1 MADTFETDFGPN
13 DWLVEEMLDHYRD
26 NPSSVPQSWQQYFK
40 SHNIEPRF
48 ANSTVTDAIATEGR
62 LPAHDQASPNPAA
75 TDTIATSNEVSTNG
89 TGLSTNGQEPQGST
103 PPTPNGNS
111 DRVATNGASMSTTP
125 PATIEPAPAT
135 ENASVPNKPDVP
147 TSTQPNS
154 AAVSPA
160 AKSTDAID
168 DATTSPLRG
177 ASLAL
182 ARNMDQSLTVPTATS
197 VRAIPAKALEINRSI
212 INNQLSREGRAKVSF
227 GHLITWAIIKSLAK
241 HPRMN
246 ASFVPASDGGAP
258 AIKSY
263 EHVNLGVAVDIVRRD
278 GQRTL
283 MVPVLKDIDT
293 KTFAQFVTAYDQ
305 LIAKVR
311 ENRATVDDFIGASV
325 SVTNPGTIGTEHSIP
340 RLMNGQG
347 AIIGVGAIG
356 YPVEFGA
363 ADPRTLG
370 ELGISKT
377 VTLTSTYDHRIIQGA
392 ESGQFLADAA
402 ALIEGQDHFYQE
414 IFASLD
420 VAYVPAIYTPD
431 HSSLGADSLE
441 RQEKQ
446 IHVQTLINNYRVRGH
461 LLARLD
467 PLNLMKPTMS
477 PELDPETYGLTL
489 WDLSRVFLTDGLAGT
504 TQLTLADILQL
515 LRDSYCGSIGYEYM
529 HIQNPEEKHWIQNR
543 VEGVRS
549 TITKEDQ
556 LRVLTTLNDA
566 EAFEK
571 FLSTRYIGQ
580 KRFGLEGAESAV
592 VFLTEVLNEAV
603 RGSVT
608 SAVLGM
614 AHRGRL
620 NVLANIVGKSYRM
633 IFEEFEGNLDPSSV
647 QGSGDVKYHKGFE
660 GTYYTPDRTEV
671 PITLA
676 ANPSHLEAVDGVVEG
691 MVRATQDLRGNLFEF
706 AVLGILVHGD
716 ASFAG
721 QGVVAE
727 TLNLSQ
733 LPGYRIGGTVHLVIN
748 NQVGFTTNPNEARS
762 SVYASDIAKMIQAP
776 IIHVNGDDPEAVMR
790 AAQIAVDYR
799 EAFHKDIVVDMIC
812 YRRHG
817 HNEGDEPS
825 YTQPVMYRVIDSQPS
840 VRKLYLERLVRS
852 KAITEEEGEQAL
864 DAYLARLQQ
873 ALVETRE
880 AAPPKPT
887 DLPAPPPQNVAVQN
901 VSTAVTKEQLD
912 YVVDVLNRTPDG
924 FTLHPKLAK
933 QFQTRSELYA
943 DGEVDWALGEAF
955 AFATVMLDGHDVRLS
970 GQDSRRGTFSHRH
983 AALYDYQ
990 NGSTYQP
997 LAAIR
1002 DDSQAPTSATP
1013 GRFMIYDSSLSEYAA
1028 MAFEYGYSLIHK
1040 QALTIWEAQFGDF
1053 ANGAQIVIDQFIA
1066 AAHDKWKQESGLT
1079 LMLPH
1084 GYEGQGPEHSSARLE
1099 RFLSLAAGPNMT
1111 IANPTSAA
1119 QLFHLLRAQVQRPS
1133 RRPLIILTP
1142 KSLLRAKQ
1150 SRSQVADFLEGGF
1163 RAILDDP
1170 TLATG
1175 SPNRFDVR
1183 RIVLCSGKIGYEAL
1197 AQRDR
1202 GTSVPTAIVRVEQ
1215 LYPWPERELVELLES
1230 YPSATEL
1237 VWLQEEPENMGAW
1250 PFAHARLHRAGEHRL
1265 RLVHVSRVATGSPA
1279 TGSAAMHALEQSDIL
1294 ERAVSKPLS

>member
-13 DWLVEEMLDHYRD
+13 DWLVEEMLDNYRD
-26 NPSSVPQSWQQYFK
+26 NPDSVPSSWQQYFK
-40 SHNIEPRF
+40 SRNIEPRF
-48 ANSTVTDAIATEGR
+48 ANSTVTDAIATEGY
-62 LPAHDQASPNPAA
+62 PPKDPTTHPGGSSDHANGVAPVQASSTTVPFEPAA
-75 TDTIATSNEVSTNG
+75 PEPRSVTNGVEQLPQSLDTSKVAPMSAVEQPASEPVKAAPKPNTTQATEVS
-89 TGLSTNGQEPQGST
+89 
-103 PPTPNGNS
+103 
-111 DRVATNGASMSTTP
+111 D
-125 PATIEPAPAT
+125 
-135 ENASVPNKPDVP
+135 
-147 TSTQPNS
+147 TSL
-154 AAVSPA
+154 
-160 AKSTDAID
+160 
-168 DATTSPLRG
+168 SPLRG
-177 ASLAL
+177 AALAL
-182 ARNMDQSLTVPTATS
+182 ARNMDQSLSLPTATS
-197 VRAIPAKALEINRSI
+197 VRAVPAKALEINRTI
-212 INNQLSREGRAKVSF
+212 INNQLGREGRSKISF
-227 GHLITWAIIKSLAK
+227 GHLITWAIVKSLTK

-246 ASFVPASDGGAP
+246 ASFVPAHDGVA
-258 AIKSY
+258 ASIRTC
-263 EHVNLGVAVDIVRRD
+263 EHVSLGVAVDIVRRD

-293 KTFAQFVTAYDQ
+293 KTFAEFIEAYDQ

-311 ENRATVDDFIGASV
+311 ENKATVDDFQGASV

-356 YPVEFGA
+356 YPAEFGA

-392 ESGQFLADAA
+392 ESGQFLADTA
-402 ALIEGQDHFYQE
+402 ALLEGKENFYQE
-414 IFASLD
+414 IFSSLD
-420 VAYVPAIYTPD
+420 VAYPPAIWSPD
-431 HSSLGADSLE
+431 RGSFGGEASE
-441 RQEKQ
+441 RAVKQ

-467 PLNLMKPTMS
+467 PLNLIKPTMS
-477 PELDPETYGLTL
+477 PELDPGTYGLTL

-504 TQLTLADILQL
+504 TELTLAEILQL
-515 LRDSYCGSIGYEYM
+515 LRDSYCGSLGYEYM

-543 VEGVRS
+543 VEGIRVS
-549 TITKEDQ
+549 ASKEDQ
-556 LRVLTTLNDA
+556 LRILTTLNDA

-580 KRFGLEGAESAV
+580 KRFGLEGAESAI
-592 VFLTEVLNEAV
+592 VFLTEVLNEGA

-660 GTYYTPDRTEV
+660 GTYYTPDGTAV

-676 ANPSHLEAVDGVVEG
+676 SNPSHLEAVDGVVEG
-691 MVRATQDLRGNLFEF
+691 MVRASQDLRGNLFEF

-733 LPGYRIGGTVHLVIN
+733 LPGYRTGGTIHLVIN

-776 IIHVNGDDPEAVMR
+776 IIHVNGDDPEAVLR
-790 AAQIAVDYR
+790 AAQIAMDYR

-825 YTQPVMYRVIDSQPS
+825 YTQPVMYRVIDSLPS

-887 DLPAPPPQNVAVQN
+887 DLPAPPPQNVQLQKVP
-901 VSTAVTKEQLD
+901 TAVAKERLD
-912 YVVDVLNRTPDG
+912 YVVEVLNRTPEG

-933 QFQTRSELYA
+933 QFQTRAEIYA

-955 AFATVMLDGHDVRLS
+955 AFATIMLDGHDVRFS

-990 NGSTYQP
+990 TGATYQP
-997 LAAIR
+997 LASIR
-1002 DDSQAPTSATP
+1002 DDANAPSTGTP

-1040 QALTIWEAQFGDF
+1040 KALTVWEAQFGDF

-1111 IANPTSAA
+1111 IANPTTSA
-1119 QLFHLLRAQVQRPS
+1119 QLFHLLRAQVERQAQ
-1133 RRPLIILTP
+1133 RPLIILTP

-1150 SRSQVADFLEGGF
+1150 SRSAIEEFTQGSF
-1163 RAILDDP
+1163 RPLIDDP
-1170 TLATG
+1170 AWAPKQSG
-1175 SPNRFDVR
+1175 RFDVK

-1202 GTSVPTAIVRVEQ
+1202 ATSSPTAVVRVEQ
-1215 LYPWPERELVELLES
+1215 LYPWPEREIAELIES

-1250 PFAHARLHRAGEHRL
+1250 PFAHSRLHRAGEHRL

>member
-26 NPSSVPQSWQQYFK
+26 NPDSVPPSWQQYFK
-40 SHNIEPRF
+40 SRNIEPRF
-48 ANSTVTDAIATEGR
+48 ANSTVTDAIATEGH
-62 LPAHDQASPNPAA
+62 LQTNGMTVNGSVHEDGAVDKVNTADHGVASAAA
-75 TDTIATSNEVSTNG
+75 TGQPPVLAQTPTAGADAGPLLQANGVGSPTQPPSAPATQ
-89 TGLSTNGQEPQGST
+89 TNGQAGPLPVSK
-103 PPTPNGNS
+103 PS
-111 DRVATNGASMSTTP
+111 
-125 PATIEPAPAT
+125 APAV
-135 ENASVPNKPDVP
+135 EDASV
-147 TSTQPNS
+147 
-154 AAVSPA
+154 
-160 AKSTDAID
+160 
-168 DATTSPLRG
+168 SPLRG
-177 ASLAL
+177 AALAL

-212 INNQLSREGRAKVSF
+212 INNQLSREGRAKISF

-246 ASFVPASDGGAP
+246 ASYVPASDGSTAS
-258 AIKSY
+258 IRSFD
-263 EHVNLGVAVDIVRRD
+263 HVNLGVAVDIVRRD

-283 MVPVLKDIDT
+283 MVPVLKNIDT
-293 KTFAQFVTAYDQ
+293 KTFAEFIVAYDQ

-311 ENRATVDDFIGASV
+311 ENRATVDDFLGASV
-325 SVTNPGTIGTEHSIP
+325 SVTNPGTLGTEHSIP

-356 YPVEFGA
+356 YPAEFGA

-402 ALIEGQDHFYQE
+402 ALIEGKEHFYQE
-414 IFASLD
+414 IFESLD
-420 VAYVPAIYTPD
+420 VAYPPAVWTPD
-431 HSSLGADSLE
+431 HSSLGTDSLE
-441 RQEKQ
+441 RAEKQ

-461 LLARLD
+461 LLAHLD
-467 PLNLMKPTMS
+467 PLNLIKPTMS

-489 WDLSRVFLTDGLAGT
+489 WDLSRSFLTDGLAGT
-504 TQLTLADILQL
+504 NQLTLAEILQL

-543 VEGVRS
+543 VEGVHANL
-549 TITKEDQ
+549 TKADQ
-556 LRVLTTLNDA
+556 LRILATLNDA

-580 KRFGLEGAESAV
+580 KRFGLEGAESAI
-592 VFLTEVLNEAV
+592 VFLTELLNEAV

-608 SAVLGM
+608 SAILGM

-620 NVLANIVGKSYRM
+620 NVLANIIGKSYRM

-660 GTYYTPDRTEV
+660 GTYYTPDRTAV
-671 PITLA
+671 PVTLA
-676 ANPSHLEAVDGVVEG
+676 SNPSHLEAVDGVVEG
-691 MVRATQDLRGNLFEF
+691 MVRASQDLRGNLFEF

-733 LPGYRIGGTVHLVIN
+733 LPGYRTGGTVHLVIN

-762 SVYASDIAKMIQAP
+762 SFYASDIAKMIQAP

-790 AAQIAVDYR
+790 AAQIAMDYR

-825 YTQPVMYRVIDSQPS
+825 YTQPVMYRVIDSQTS

-852 KAITEEEGEQAL
+852 KAITEDEGEQAL

-880 AAPPKPT
+880 AAPPKVNE
-887 DLPAPPPQNVAVQN
+887 LPAPPPQNVPVLPVQ
-901 VSTAVTKEQLD
+901 SAVTKEQLD
-912 YVVDVLNRTPDG
+912 YLVEVLNRTPEG

-933 QFQTRSELYA
+933 QFQTRQELYA
-943 DGEVDWALGEAF
+943 NGEVDWALGEAF
-955 AFATVMLDGHDVRLS
+955 AFGTVMLDGHDVRLS

-990 NGSTYQP
+990 NGSMYQP
-997 LAAIR
+997 LAAVR
-1002 DDSQAPTSATP
+1002 DDTSAPASGTP

-1028 MAFEYGYSLIHK
+1028 MAFEYGYSLVHK

-1111 IANPTSAA
+1111 IANPTTAA
-1119 QLFHLLRAQVQRPS
+1119 QLFHLLRAQVQRPAQ
-1133 RRPLIILTP
+1133 RPLIILTP

-1150 SRSQVADFLEGGF
+1150 SRSPVNDFVEGAF
-1163 RAILDDP
+1163 RPLLDDP
-1170 TLATG
+1170 TLG
-1175 SPNRFDVR
+1175 SNTSGRFDIR
-1183 RIVLCSGKIGYEAL
+1183 RIVLCSGKVAYEAL

-1202 GTSVPTAIVRVEQ
+1202 GTAMPTAVVRIEQ
-1215 LYPWPERELVELLES
+1215 LYPWPERELAELLES

-1237 VWLQEEPENMGAW
+1237 IWLQEEPENMGAW

-1279 TGSAAMHALEQSDIL
+1279 TGSAAMHSLEQSDIL
-1294 ERAVSKPLS
+1294 ERAVSKPLA

>member
-1 MADTFETDFGPN
+1 MVDTFETDFGPN

-26 NPSSVPQSWQQYFK
+26 NPESVPASWQQYFK
-40 SHNIEPRF
+40 SRNIGPRF
-48 ANSTVTDAIATEGR
+48 ANSTVTDAVATEGSTEQ
-62 LPAHDQASPNPAA
+62 AVATHHNNSTQTAASPEPIVNSASDITPA
-75 TDTIATSNEVSTNG
+75 
-89 TGLSTNGQEPQGST
+89 
-103 PPTPNGNS
+103 PTV
-111 DRVATNGASMSTTP
+111 DTTP
-125 PATIEPAPAT
+125 PATNGNHRPTPPFAT
-135 ENASVPNKPDVP
+135 PTGTLADGSTSRTSASPPQVVNPVTP
-147 TSTQPNS
+147 TGS
-154 AAVSPA
+154 
-160 AKSTDAID
+160 D
-168 DATTSPLRG
+168 DTTLNPLRG
-177 ASLAL
+177 AALAL
-182 ARNMDQSLTVPTATS
+182 ARNMDQSLTLPTATS
-197 VRAIPAKALEINRSI
+197 VRVIPAKALEINRSI
-212 INNQLSREGRAKVSF
+212 INNQLGREGRPKVSF

-246 ASFVPASDGGAP
+246 ASFVPASDGVEASVRTFTH
-258 AIKSY
+258 I
-263 EHVNLGVAVDIVRRD
+263 NLGVAVDIVRRD

-283 MVPVLKDIDT
+283 MVPVLKNIES
-293 KTFAQFVTAYDQ
+293 KTFNEFLVAYDQ

-311 ENRATVDDFIGASV
+311 ENRATVDDFQGASV

-402 ALIEGQDHFYQE
+402 TLLEGKDGFYHE
-414 IFASLD
+414 IFSSLD
-420 VAYVPAIYTPD
+420 IAYPPAIWSPD
-431 HSSLGADSLE
+431 HGSLTGDASE
-441 RQEKQ
+441 RAEKQ

-461 LLARLD
+461 LLAHLD
-467 PLNLMKPTMS
+467 PLNLVKPTMS
-477 PELDPETYGLTL
+477 PELDPETYGLTV

-504 TQLTLADILQL
+504 TEASLAEILQL

-543 VEGVRS
+543 VEGVRPNL
-549 TITKEDQ
+549 TKEDQ
-556 LRVLTTLNDA
+556 LRILTTLNDA

-580 KRFGLEGAESAV
+580 KRFGLEGAESAI
-592 VFLTEVLNEAV
+592 VFLTEVLNQGV
-603 RGSVT
+603 RASIT
-608 SAVLGM
+608 SAILGM

-633 IFEEFEGNLDPSSV
+633 IFEEFEGNLDPTSV

-660 GTYYTPDRTEV
+660 GTYYTPDGTAV

-676 ANPSHLEAVDGVVEG
+676 SNPSHLEAVDGVVEG
-691 MVRATQDLRGNLFEF
+691 MVRASQDLRGNLFEF

-733 LPGYRIGGTVHLVIN
+733 LPGYRTGGTVHLVIN
-748 NQVGFTTNPNEARS
+748 NQVGFTTNPNESRS

-776 IIHVNGDDPEAVMR
+776 IIHVNGDDPEAVLR
-790 AAQIAVDYR
+790 AAQIAMDYR
-799 EAFHKDIVVDMIC
+799 EAFHKDIVVDMVC

-852 KAITEEEGEQAL
+852 KAITVEEGEQAL

-887 DLPAPPPQNVAVQN
+887 DLPAPPPQNVAVQT
-901 VSTAVTKEQLD
+901 VQTGIAKERLD
-912 YVVDVLNRTPDG
+912 YVVDVLNRTPAG

-933 QFQTRSELYA
+933 QFQTRAELYA
-943 DGEVDWALGEAF
+943 EGEVDWALGEAF

-983 AALYDYQ
+983 AALYDYET
-990 NGSTYQP
+990 GATYQP

-1002 DDSQAPTSATP
+1002 DDAGAPTDGVVP

-1028 MAFEYGYSLIHK
+1028 MAFEYGYSLIQK
-1040 QALTIWEAQFGDF
+1040 KALTIWEAQFGDF
-1053 ANGAQIVIDQFIA
+1053 ANGAQVVIDQFIA
-1066 AAHDKWKQESGLT
+1066 AAHDKWRQESGLT

-1111 IANPTSAA
+1111 IANPTNAA
-1119 QLFHLLRAQVQRPS
+1119 QLFHLLRAQVERTSQ
-1133 RRPLIILTP
+1133 RPLIILTP

-1150 SRSQVADFLEGGF
+1150 SRSPVEAFTNGSFQPL
-1163 RAILDDP
+1163 LDDP
-1170 TLATG
+1170 QWAHDQAG
-1175 SPNRFDVR
+1175 RFNVR
-1183 RIVLCSGKIGYEAL
+1183 RVVLCSGKIGYEAL

-1202 GTSVPTAIVRVEQ
+1202 TTSVPTAVVRVEQ
-1215 LYPWPERELVELLES
+1215 LYPWPEREITELIES

-1250 PFAHARLHRAGEHRL
+1250 PFAHARLHRSGAHRL
-1265 RLVHVSRVATGSPA
+1265 QLVHVSRVATGSPA

-1294 ERAVSKPLS
+1294 ERAVSKPLN

>member
-13 DWLVEEMLDHYRD
+13 DWLVEEMLDNYRD
-26 NPSSVPQSWQQYFK
+26 NPDSVPSSWQQYFK
-40 SHNIEPRF
+40 SRNIEPRF
-48 ANSTVTDAIATEGR
+48 ANSTVTDAVATEGYSAKDPLAR
-62 LPAHDQASPNPAA
+62 SD
-75 TDTIATSNEVSTNG
+75 
-89 TGLSTNGQEPQGST
+89 GST
-103 PPTPNGNS
+103 IPTNHAS
-111 DRVATNGASMSTTP
+111 DVP
-125 PATIEPAPAT
+125 PAQP
-135 ENASVPNKPDVP
+135 P
-147 TSTQPNS
+147 TSTQSFRASTPQPANS
-154 AAVSPA
+154 ASSAEGQPQPPVATGATAEASAQTQPA
-160 AKSTDAID
+160 SAPATPAPAESKAKTLPPAEAND
-168 DATTSPLRG
+168 TTLSPLRG
-177 ASLAL
+177 AALAL
-182 ARNMDQSLTVPTATS
+182 ARNMDQSLLLPTATS
-197 VRAIPAKALEINRSI
+197 VRAVPAKALEINRSI
-212 INNQLSREGRAKVSF
+212 INNQLSREGRPKISF
-227 GHLITWAIIKSLAK
+227 GHLITWAIIKSLSK

-246 ASFVPASDGGAP
+246 ASFVPAHDGSA
-258 AIKSY
+258 ASLRTY
-263 EHVNLGVAVDIVRRD
+263 EHVSLGVAVDIVRRD

-283 MVPVLKDIDT
+283 MVPVLRDIDT
-293 KTFAQFVTAYDQ
+293 KTFAEFIAAYDQ

-311 ENRATVDDFIGASV
+311 ENRATVDDFQGASV

-356 YPVEFGA
+356 YPAEFGA

-402 ALIEGQDHFYQE
+402 ALLEGKENFYQE
-414 IFASLD
+414 IFDSLG
-420 VAYVPAIYTPD
+420 VAYPPAIWSPD
-431 HSSLGADSLE
+431 RGSFGGEASE
-441 RQEKQ
+441 RAVKQ

-467 PLNLMKPTMS
+467 PLNLIKPTMS

-489 WDLSRVFLTDGLAGT
+489 WDLSRVFLTDGLAGST
-504 TQLTLADILQL
+504 ELTLAEILQL
-515 LRDSYCGSIGYEYM
+515 LRDSYCGSLGYEYM

-543 VEGVRS
+543 VEGIHVGAS
-549 TITKEDQ
+549 KEDQ
-556 LRVLTTLNDA
+556 LRMLTTLNDA

-580 KRFGLEGAESAV
+580 KRFGLEGAESAI
-592 VFLTEVLNEAV
+592 VFLTEVLNEGV

-660 GTYYTPDRTEV
+660 GTYYTPDGTAV

-676 ANPSHLEAVDGVVEG
+676 SNPSHLEAVDGVVEG

-733 LPGYRIGGTVHLVIN
+733 LPGYRTGGTIHLVIN

-776 IIHVNGDDPEAVMR
+776 IIHVNGDDPEAVLR
-790 AAQIAVDYR
+790 AAQIAMDYR

-825 YTQPVMYRVIDSQPS
+825 YTQPVMYRVIDSLPS

-887 DLPAPPPQNVAVQN
+887 DLPAPPPQNVQVQS
-901 VSTAVTKEQLD
+901 VPTAVTRERLD
-912 YVVDVLNRTPDG
+912 YTVEVLNRTPEG
-924 FTLHPKLAK
+924 FTLHPKLAR
-933 QFQTRSELYA
+933 QFQSRAELYA

-955 AFATVMLDGHDVRLS
+955 AFATIMLDGHDVRLS

-990 NGSTYQP
+990 TGATYQP
-997 LAAIR
+997 LASIR
-1002 DDSQAPTSATP
+1002 DDEGAPSSGTA

-1111 IANPTSAA
+1111 IANPTTSA
-1119 QLFHLLRAQVQRPS
+1119 QLFHLLRAQVARQAQ
-1133 RRPLIILTP
+1133 RPLIILTP

-1150 SRSQVADFLEGGF
+1150 SRSPVEEFTEGSF
-1163 RAILDDP
+1163 RPLLDDP
-1170 TLATG
+1170 AWA
-1175 SPNRFDVR
+1175 PNKSGRFDVR

-1202 GTSVPTAIVRVEQ
+1202 TTTVPTAVVRVEQ
-1215 LYPWPERELVELLES
+1215 LYPWPEREIAELIES

-1279 TGSAAMHALEQSDIL
+1279 TGSAAMHALEQGDIL